1 MITQSDVDKLQQRLE
16 DLRGTLNRQGPL
28 LAERVD
34 TLRRDARK
42 LLDES
47 RGTEFEPAMQS
58 VADLLD
64 CLRRGL
70 GAQDELN
77 RSIRVA

>member
-1 MITQSDVDKLQQRLE
+1 MISQCDVDKLQVRLE
-16 DLRGTLNRQGPL
+16 DLRGTLCRQGPRL
-28 LAERVD
+28 QENVD
-34 TLRRDARK
+34 RLRRDAAQ
-42 LLDES
+42 LLDEA

-58 VADLLD
+58 VVDLLD

-77 RSIRVA
+77 RSVA